1 MRQSILIP
9 SAVFLFTALSIAAC
23 SEDSEGT
30 STDAAGAAGDAGGG
44 KSAGGDTSQAGSDSP
59 GEGGKGTA
67 GQGVGGAGG
76 AEVEIK
82 VSLITKEEGNP
93 FFAKMI
99 EGAEA
104 EAEAAGATLSA
115 VTATTNEE
123 QVTAIEAALADG
135 AQGILIVAADT
146 AEIVPTVLDA
156 KKSALVIALD
166 TPTDPE
172 DATDALFA
180 TDNQA
185 AGVLIGEYAK
195 AALPAATLPKIVTL
209 DGPVGLTVSDL
220 RHAGFIEGFGIED
233 NDAAIVCKKPTMG
246 SDTTGQAAMAACLAA
261 STDVNIIYTVNEPV
275 AAGAHAAL
283 VEANIDPADVII
295 VSVDGGCAGVQA
307 VKDGLIAATAQQYP
321 LKMASLG
328 VAAVVDFVKT
338 GTRVSGYT
346 DTGVNL
352 IADVEQAGVTA
363 KDTVF
368 GLANCWGTVQ

>member
-1 MRQSILIP
+1 MRHSIIF
-9 SAVFLFTALSIAAC
+9 SNAVFVITALLIAAC
-23 SEDSEGT
+23 SDSEGT
-30 STDAAGAAGDAGGG
+30 SGGEGGDSSTAG
-44 KSAGGDTSQAGSDSP
+44 KSGSGNAGSGLP
-59 GEGGKGTA
+59 GEGGESGE
-67 GQGVGGAGG
+67 GFGGVSG
-76 AEVEIK
+76 VEIK

-104 EAEAAGATLSA
+104 EAELTGATLTA

-123 QVTAIEAALADG
+123 QVTAIEDALADG

-146 AEIVPTVLDA
+146 AEIVPTILDA
-156 KKSALVIALD
+156 KKTALVIALD

-195 AALPAATLPKIVTL
+195 AALGNTAPKIVTL

-220 RHAGFIEGFGIED
+220 RHAGFIEGFGIAD
-233 NDAAIVCKKPTMG
+233 DDAAIVCKKPTMG
-246 SDTTGQAAMAACLAA
+246 SDTTGQAAMADCLAA

-283 VEANIDPADVII
+283 LEANIDPAGVII

-307 VKDGLIAATAQQYP
+307 VKDGVIAATAQQYP

-328 VAAVVDFVKT
+328 VGAVVEFVKT

-352 IADVEQAGVTA
+352 IADVAQAGVTSQ
-363 KDTVF
+363 DTDF
-368 GLANCWGTVQ
+368 GLANCWGTVE